1 MTDTRQILVVDD
13 DPVNAR
19 FIASL
24 LRENDYDVLVAE
36 DGEQALELVRN
47 HELAMVVCD
56 LVMPYRDGYSVLRAI
71 RRDEKFHDL
80 PVLLLSM
87 RDREEDIVRGLEE
100 GADDYVIKPF
110 NARELMARIRKILH
124 RKRKVS

>member
-1 MTDTRQILVVDD
+1 MASKQILVVDD
-13 DPVNAR
+13 DAVTAR

-24 LRENDYDVLVAE
+24 LREHDYDVLVAE
-36 DGEQALELVRN
+36 DGAHALELVER
-47 HELAMVVCD
+47 HELAMVVSD

-71 RRDEKFHDL
+71 RRNEKFHDL

-87 RDREEDIVRGLEE
+87 RDREEDIVKGLEE

-110 NARELMARIRKILH
+110 NARELLARIRKILH